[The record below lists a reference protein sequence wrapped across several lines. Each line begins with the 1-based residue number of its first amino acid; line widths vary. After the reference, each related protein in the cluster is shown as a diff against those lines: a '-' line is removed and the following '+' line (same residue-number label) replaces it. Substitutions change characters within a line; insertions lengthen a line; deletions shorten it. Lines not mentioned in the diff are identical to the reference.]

1 MMNRQIQKSIP
12 ALCLAALL
20 GAASCSQEEEPSGGG
35 TAFDGGIVFTS
46 PYTLT
51 RSEAMRYGSFREGD
65 QVGVLGY
72 SEAYNGSL
80 NVSSSPWN
88 TKKQF
93 CKPELFLN
101 DNDRDGNNEYNQPL
115 SYAGNGLWE
124 YAWDSENA
132 VGDLHPWLDN
142 SYTYAFFAYY
152 PYVKVSGQGDTRS
165 GTIPFNNSTQN
176 GGMGT
181 ITLSGPDQTG
191 DPTITYAM
199 PHSGSSNSATL
210 EWQRVPDLMLAYNV
224 DHTKAKGAVNLA
236 FRHLFCAFEFKVNNY
251 NTEPVTV
258 SNLYV
263 SGKDFYKS
271 VTVTG
276 QESGYQIG
284 NDRYSGQ
291 FNVTSAYGD
300 GSFECPAGEVID
312 DGQGNIVEV
321 RPATVTLTTDGT
333 ATADGDPIDLL
344 FIPNEHGKLTADD
357 NASLY
362 LNVTIDGYPQGAA
375 MNLAG
380 ASFEP
385 GVRSVFTINIVGNDI
400 YLQMESD
407 GRWDEGGDSD
417 ISFE

>member
-20 GAASCSQEEEPSGGG
+20 GAASCTQEEEPSGGG

-51 RSEAMRYGSFREGD
+51 RSEAMRYGSFHEGD

-72 SEAYNGSL
+72 SEAYNGTV
-80 NVSSSPWN
+80 NVSSSDWN

-93 CKPELFLN
+93 CTPELF
-101 DNDRDGNNEYNQPL
+101 YNQPL
-115 SYAGNGLWE
+115 TYTADGLWT
-124 YAWDSENA
+124 YKWTGTGN
-132 VGDLHPWLDN
+132 VGGLHPWYEDD

-152 PYVKVSGQGDTRS
+152 PYVAVSGWNNS
-165 GTIPFNNSTQN
+165 GTIPFNGSTRD

-181 ITLSGPDQTG
+181 ITLSGENETN
-191 DPTITYAM
+191 DPVITYTM
-199 PHSGSSNSATL
+199 PHSGSSTSATL
-210 EWQRVPDLMLAYNV
+210 DWQRVPDLMLAYNV
-224 DHTKAKGAVNLA
+224 AHTKAKGAVSLA

-258 SNLYV
+258 SDLYV
-263 SGKDFYKS
+263 SGSNFYKS

-276 QESGYQIG
+276 QENGYHIG
-284 NDRYSGQ
+284 DDRYTGR
-291 FNVTSAYGD
+291 FNIISAYD
-300 GSFECPAGEVID
+300 GSFECPAGEKITD
-312 DGQGNIVEV
+312 EGGNIIEV

-357 NASLY
+357 NKSLN
-362 LNVTIDGYPQGAA
+362 LHVTIDGYQRDAT

-385 GVRSVFTINIVGNDI
+385 GVRSIFTINIVGNAI

>member
-12 ALCLAALL
+12 ALCLAVLL

-51 RSEAMRYGSFREGD
+51 RSEAMRYGSFRKGD

-72 SEAYNGSL
+72 SEAFNGDL
-80 NVSSSPWN
+80 NVSSSDWN

-93 CKPELFLN
+93 CKPELF
-101 DNDRDGNNEYNQPL
+101 YNQPL
-115 SYAGNGLWE
+115 TYTADGLWT
-124 YAWDSENA
+124 YNWTDTDN
-132 VGDLHPWLDN
+132 VGGLHPWYADD

-152 PYVKVSGQGDTRS
+152 PYVAVSG
-165 GTIPFNNSTQN
+165 GTIG

-181 ITLSGPDQTG
+181 IILSGANQTG
-191 DPTITYAM
+191 DPTITYTM
-199 PHSGSSNSATL
+199 PHNGSTTSATL
-210 EWQRVPDLMLAYNV
+210 DWQRVPDLMLAYNV
-224 DHTKAKGAVNLA
+224 AHTKAKGAVNLA

-251 NTEPVTV
+251 NTKPVTV
-258 SNLYV
+258 SDLYV
-263 SGKDFYKS
+263 SGSNFYKS

-284 NDRYSGQ
+284 DDRYSGQ
-291 FNVTSAYGD
+291 FDIASSYAGGT
-300 GSFECPAGEVID
+300 FQCPAGEEIKD
-312 DGQGNIVEV
+312 DDENIIEV
-321 RPATVTLTTDGT
+321 RPATVTLTTNGT
-333 ATADGDPIDLL
+333 STADGDPIDLL
-344 FIPNEHGKLTADD
+344 FIPNEHGKLTEDD
-357 NASLY
+357 NKSLN
-362 LNVTIDGYPQGAA
+362 LHVTIDGYQRDAA

>member
-51 RSEAMRYGSFREGD
+51 RSEAMRYGSFHDGD

-72 SEAYNGSL
+72 SEAFNGDL
-80 NVSSSPWN
+80 NVSSSDWN

-93 CKPELFLN
+93 CKPELF
-101 DNDRDGNNEYNQPL
+101 YNQPL
-115 SYAGNGLWE
+115 RYTADGLWT
-124 YAWDSENA
+124 YNWKGTGNVD
-132 VGDLHPWLDN
+132 GLHPWYADD

-152 PYVKVSGQGDTRS
+152 PYVEVSG
-165 GTIPFNNSTQN
+165 GTID

-181 ITLSGPDQTG
+181 ITLSGADQTG
-191 DPTITYAM
+191 DPTITYTM
-199 PHSGSSNSATL
+199 PHSGSTTSATL
-210 EWQRVPDLMLAYNV
+210 DWQRVPDLMLAYNV
-224 DHTKAKGAVNLA
+224 AHTKAKGAVNLA

-251 NTEPVTV
+251 NTDPVTV
-258 SNLYV
+258 SDLYV
-263 SGKDFYKS
+263 SGSNFYKS

-276 QESGYQIG
+276 QENGYHIG
-284 NDRYSGQ
+284 DDRYTGR
-291 FNVTSAYGD
+291 FNITSVYGG
-300 GSFECPAGEVID
+300 GSFECPAGEKITD
-312 DGQGNIVEV
+312 EGGNIIEV
-321 RPATVTLTTDGT
+321 RPATVTLTTNGT

-357 NASLY
+357 NESLY
-362 LNVTIDGYPQGAA
+362 LHVTIDNNQREAT

>member
-20 GAASCSQEEEPSGGG
+20 GAASCTQEEEPSGGG

-51 RSEAMRYGSFREGD
+51 RSEAMRYGSFRKGD

-80 NVSSSPWN
+80 NVSSSDWN

-93 CKPELFLN
+93 CKPELF
-101 DNDRDGNNEYNQPL
+101 YNQPL
-115 SYAGNGLWE
+115 TYTADGLWT
-124 YAWDSENA
+124 YNWTDTDN
-132 VGDLHPWLDN
+132 VGGLHPWYADD

-152 PYVKVSGQGDTRS
+152 PYVAVSG
-165 GTIPFNNSTQN
+165 GTID

-181 ITLSGPDQTG
+181 IILSGANQTG
-191 DPTITYAM
+191 DPTITYTM
-199 PHSGSSNSATL
+199 PHNGSTTSATL
-210 EWQRVPDLMLAYNV
+210 DWQRVPDLMLAYNV
-224 DHTKAKGAVNLA
+224 AHTKAKGAVNLA

-251 NTEPVTV
+251 NTKPVTV
-258 SNLYV
+258 SDLYV
-263 SGKDFYKS
+263 SGSNFYKS

-284 NDRYSGQ
+284 DERYSGR
-291 FNVTSAYGD
+291 FDIASSYAGD
-300 GSFECPAGEVID
+300 TFQCPKGEEIKDD
-312 DGQGNIVEV
+312 DGNIIEV
-321 RPATVTLTTDGT
+321 RPATVTLTTNGT
-333 ATADGDPIDLL
+333 STADGDPIDLL

-357 NASLY
+357 NASLN
-362 LNVTIDGYPQGAA
+362 LHVTIDGYQHDAA

>member
-20 GAASCSQEEEPSGGG
+20 GAASCTQEEEPSGGG

-51 RSEAMRYGSFREGD
+51 RSEAMRYGSFRKGD

-72 SEAYNGSL
+72 SEAFNGDL
-80 NVSSSPWN
+80 NVSSSDWN

-93 CKPELFLN
+93 CKPELF
-101 DNDRDGNNEYNQPL
+101 YNQPL
-115 SYAGNGLWE
+115 TYTADGLWT
-124 YAWDSENA
+124 YNWAGTGN
-132 VGDLHPWLDN
+132 VGGLHPWYKDD

-152 PYVKVSGQGDTRS
+152 PYVEVSGWGDTRT
-165 GTIPFNNSTQN
+165 GTIPFDNSTLN

-181 ITLSGPDQTG
+181 IALSGDDQTG
-191 DPTITYAM
+191 DPTITYTM
-199 PHSGSSNSATL
+199 PHSGSTTSATL
-210 EWQRVPDLMLAYNV
+210 DWQRVPDLMLAYNV
-224 DHTKAKGAVNLA
+224 AHTKAKGAVNLA

-258 SNLYV
+258 SDLYV
-263 SGKDFYKS
+263 SGSNFYKS

-284 NDRYSGQ
+284 DDRYSGRFDIASSYEGGIFQ
-291 FNVTSAYGD
+291 
-300 GSFECPAGEVID
+300 CPKGEEIM
-312 DGQGNIVEV
+312 DGQGNIIEV
-321 RPATVTLTTDGT
+321 RPATVTLTTNGT

-357 NASLY
+357 NASLN
-362 LNVTIDGYPQGAA
+362 LHVTIDGNQHGAA

>member
-12 ALCLAALL
+12 ALCLAVLL

-51 RSEAMRYGSFREGD
+51 RSEAMRYGSFRKGD

-72 SEAYNGSL
+72 SEAFNGDL
-80 NVSSSPWN
+80 NVSSSDWN

-93 CKPELFLN
+93 CKPELF
-101 DNDRDGNNEYNQPL
+101 YNQPL
-115 SYAGNGLWE
+115 TYTADGLWT
-124 YAWDSENA
+124 YNWTDTDN
-132 VGDLHPWLDN
+132 VGGLHPWYADD

-152 PYVKVSGQGDTRS
+152 PYVAVSG
-165 GTIPFNNSTQN
+165 GTIG

-181 ITLSGPDQTG
+181 IILSGANQTG
-191 DPTITYAM
+191 DPTITYTM
-199 PHSGSSNSATL
+199 PHNGSTTSATL
-210 EWQRVPDLMLAYNV
+210 DWQRVPDLMLAYNV
-224 DHTKAKGAVNLA
+224 AHTKARGAVNLA

-251 NTEPVTV
+251 NTKPVTV
-258 SNLYV
+258 SDLYV
-263 SGKDFYKS
+263 SGSNFYKS

-284 NDRYSGQ
+284 DDRYSGQ
-291 FNVTSAYGD
+291 FDIASSYAGGT
-300 GSFECPAGEVID
+300 FQCPAGEEIKD
-312 DGQGNIVEV
+312 DDENIIEV
-321 RPATVTLTTDGT
+321 RPATVTLTTNGT
-333 ATADGDPIDLL
+333 STADGDPIDLL
-344 FIPNEHGKLTADD
+344 FIPNEHGKLTEDD
-357 NASLY
+357 NKSLN
-362 LNVTIDGYPQGAA
+362 LHVTIDGYQRDAA

>member
-12 ALCLAALL
+12 ALCLAVLL

-51 RSEAMRYGSFREGD
+51 RSEAMRYGSFRKGD

-72 SEAYNGSL
+72 SEAFNGDL
-80 NVSSSPWN
+80 NVSSSDWN

-93 CKPELFLN
+93 CKPELF
-101 DNDRDGNNEYNQPL
+101 YNQPL
-115 SYAGNGLWE
+115 RYIADGLWT
-124 YAWDSENA
+124 YKWTGTGN
-132 VGDLHPWLDN
+132 VGGLHPWYADD

-152 PYVKVSGQGDTRS
+152 PYVEVSG
-165 GTIPFNNSTQN
+165 GTID

-181 ITLSGPDQTG
+181 ITLSGDDQTG
-191 DPTITYAM
+191 DPTITYTM
-199 PHSGSSNSATL
+199 PHSGSTTSATL
-210 EWQRVPDLMLAYNV
+210 DWQRVPDLMLAYNV
-224 DHTKAKGAVNLA
+224 AHTKAKGAVNLA

-251 NTEPVTV
+251 NTKPVTV
-258 SNLYV
+258 SDLYV
-263 SGKDFYKS
+263 SGSNFYKS

-284 NDRYSGQ
+284 DDRYSGQ
-291 FNVTSAYGD
+291 FDIASSYAGGT
-300 GSFECPAGEVID
+300 FQCPAGEEIKD
-312 DGQGNIVEV
+312 DDENIIEV

-333 ATADGDPIDLL
+333 DSGDPIDLL
-344 FIPNEHGKLTADD
+344 FIPNEHGKLTEDD
-357 NASLY
+357 NKSLN
-362 LNVTIDGYPQGAA
+362 LHVTIDGYQRDAT
-375 MNLAG
+375 MKLAG